1 MQQKI
6 NNIME
11 DELALLREKDKLSE
25 YDIERA
31 NLRYEIAM
39 KQLALE
45 ESQQKKTQLRLRRDS
60 QGNYR
65 YQYTEDENEV
75 SKIKQ
80 ELSDLYNQLYNLDT
94 GQYKSNLDE
103 LYAMWEEFNQEMWE
117 ASKIND
123 PEEKARTELL
133 IKEKYGNMIN
143 DIVADNEFIQKN
155 LHESTIS
162 ELFDLYGQ
170 NTANYEQMTADQQ
183 EILDWFLNSEMK
195 GLSESAFNNLF
206 GLYDDNVNA
215 FKTMTDKEIRELT
228 SSFVPQF
235 NATYQEMADVI
246 KGEGGFVPTCKDAF
260 DALTELGEVYLA
272 ELTKLYDEYLKKS
285 EAVQNE
291 TQELV
296 KDNDELIKTYQD
308 QLDKV
313 QEVIKELEKLEKAY
327 SAAAGSAKKAAK
339 EAKEYWT
346 AAQNKNANVD
356 ADIKDSAPQP
366 TTTKEQPKE
375 TITKP
380 KEEQKQSLALN
391 SYVKVKS
398 GQTWYEASD
407 GSGRT
412 GTARSGTIVRI
423 NSGSKYPYNI
433 DWLGWVKKEAI
444 EGYDTGGYTGEWNN
458 SDGKLAMLHQK
469 ELVLNANDTKNILNA
484 VEILRGITN
493 NLGQALMNQMAS
505 ISATGA
511 TAIAGA
517 IDSESLEQNVHIDAQ
532 FPNVK
537 DSREIETALNNLVN
551 MASQHIQKK

>member
-103 LYAMWEEFNQEMWE
+103 LYNIWEEFNQEMFE

-133 IKEKYGNMIN
+133 IKEKYGSMIN

-155 LHESTIS
+155 LHESTLS

-215 FKTMTDKEIRELT
+215 FKTMTDEEIKELT
-228 SSFVPQF
+228 GSFVPQF
-235 NATYQEMADVI
+235 NTTFQTMADVI
-246 KGEGGFVPTCKDAF
+246 KGEGGFVPTCKEAF
-260 DALTELGEVYLA
+260 DALNELGKTYLA
-272 ELTKLYDEYLKKS
+272 ELTKLYDEYIKKS
-285 EAVQNE
+285 EAVQGE
-291 TQELV
+291 TKDLV
-296 KDNDELIKTYQD
+296 KDNTALIKAYQD
-308 QLDKV
+308 QLDQIQV
-313 QEVIKELEKLEKAY
+313 VIDELEKLEKAY
-327 SAAAGSAKKAAK
+327 AAAAESAKKAAT

-346 AAQNKNANVD
+346 AAQNQNANVD
-356 ADIKDSAPQP
+356 SNIKDAAPKP
-366 TTTKEQPKE
+366 TKTEQPKE
-375 TITKP
+375 TVTKP
-380 KEEQKQSLALN
+380 QEEQKQSLALN

-407 GSGRT
+407 GSGRS
-412 GTARSGTIVRI
+412 GTARSGTIVKI

-493 NLGQALMNQMAS
+493 NLGQALMNQLAR
-505 ISATGA
+505 ISATRA
-511 TAIAGA
+511 TQIAGP
-517 IDSESLEQNVHIDAQ
+517 IDTESLEQNVHIDAQ

-551 MASQHIQKK
+551 MASQHIQKNR